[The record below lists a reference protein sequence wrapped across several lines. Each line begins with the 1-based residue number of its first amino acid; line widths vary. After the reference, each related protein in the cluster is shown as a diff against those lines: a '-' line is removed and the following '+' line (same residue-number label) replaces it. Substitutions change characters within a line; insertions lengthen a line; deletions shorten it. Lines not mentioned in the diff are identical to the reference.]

1 MGNVVCLS
9 VFEEPG
15 KLLPSKLLPKRG
27 LFLDPREEPDDLV

>member
-1 MGNVVCLS
+1 MGKVVCLS

-15 KLLPSKLLPKRG
+15 KLLPKRG